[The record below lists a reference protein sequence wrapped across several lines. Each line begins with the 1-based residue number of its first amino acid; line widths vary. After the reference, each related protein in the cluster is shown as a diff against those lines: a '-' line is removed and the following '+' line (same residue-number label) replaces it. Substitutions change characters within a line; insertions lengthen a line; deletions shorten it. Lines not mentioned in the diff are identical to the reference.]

1 MHAHRH
7 GKVTINSEA
16 QSHTK
21 SPQLATE
28 RSSSGQNQ
36 NLELG
41 TPGFSLITVVS
52 TKFVP
57 QQQDKTAHDNAD
69 WCYG

>member
-52 TKFVP
+52 TKFFWRQRIKSVS
-57 QQQDKTAHDNAD
+57 DNAD
-69 WCYG
+69 WYHW

>member
-1 MHAHRH
+1 M
-7 GKVTINSEA
+7 TINSEA

-21 SPQLATE
+21 SLQLATG

-41 TPGFSLITVVS
+41 IPGFSLITVVS